1 MWGQMHR
8 TDHSSAVRGSDACD
22 DLAESSPLAIAAWA
36 NRARVYRRHADVI
49 IPTVTAASRTPPW
62 CEKAVVPTQ
71 SQPVAVSAE
80 PSVTAG
86 EHLLRLHA
94 DLARQRRDLQR
105 WAAEVEDAVQPEDD
119 AIDYVPLMDA
129 LANASRSLLVVDE
142 IERQARA
149 AGDAKVLAGSCAAVR
164 DAIRVLEM
172 RVCTLV
178 ASASRTED
186 PIAV

>member
-1 MWGQMHR
+1 MILTVWRKARHSPSRRGPTGPATIAGTPTSSFRPSQPRLVHR
-8 TDHSSAVRGSDACD
+8 RD
-22 DLAESSPLAIAAWA
+22 
-36 NRARVYRRHADVI
+36 
-49 IPTVTAASRTPPW
+49 
-62 CEKAVVPTQ
+62 KALVPTQ
-71 SQPVAVSAE
+71 SQPVAVSVEA
-80 PSVTAG
+80 SVTAG

-105 WAAEVEDAVQPEDD
+105 WAAEVEDAVQPEND

-129 LANASRSLLVVDE
+129 LANASRSLLVADE

-178 ASASRTED
+178 ASASRTEA